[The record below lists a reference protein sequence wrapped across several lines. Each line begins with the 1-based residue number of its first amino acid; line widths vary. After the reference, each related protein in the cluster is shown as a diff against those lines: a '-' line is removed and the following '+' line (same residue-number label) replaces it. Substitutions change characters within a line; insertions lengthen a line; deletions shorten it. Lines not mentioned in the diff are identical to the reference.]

1 MPHFFIKEENRENN
15 LIKIDDS
22 ETFSHLVK
30 VRRVKIGEDIL
41 FFDKERTE
49 YFCKVTEIS
58 KKELRAEIINS
69 YKSERELKHDI
80 SVAKC
85 VLKADADFSAIQKA
99 TELGVKRIIPVI
111 SDNCAVNPKI
121 IYAKSDKFQKIADES
136 VKQCERIDFPVV
148 ETPVKID
155 EVIKRKD
162 FDLIIIFS
170 EKEKYLTIKK
180 FFFQNPYKGQSILII
195 TGPEGGFSERE
206 FKLFE
211 DYKIPQLTL
220 GKLIMRADTALTAA
234 VYGVIQEISD
244 D

>member
-1 MPHFFIKEENRENN
+1 MPHFFTKKENIGNN
-15 LIKIDDS
+15 FIKIDDS
-22 ETFSHLVK
+22 ETFNHLVK

-41 FFDKERTE
+41 FFDKDKTE
-49 YFCKVTEIS
+49 YFCKITEIS

-69 YKSERELKHDI
+69 YKSERELKYKI
-80 SVAKC
+80 GAAKC
-85 VLKADADFSAIQKA
+85 VLKSDADFSAIQKA

-148 ETPVKID
+148 EAPVKLD
-155 EVIKRKD
+155 DVIKRKD
-162 FDLIIIFS
+162 FDVIIVFS
-170 EKEKYLTIKK
+170 EKEKNVTIKK
-180 FFFQNPYKGQSILII
+180 FFSQTPYKGQSILII

-211 DYKIPQLTL
+211 ENNIPQLTL